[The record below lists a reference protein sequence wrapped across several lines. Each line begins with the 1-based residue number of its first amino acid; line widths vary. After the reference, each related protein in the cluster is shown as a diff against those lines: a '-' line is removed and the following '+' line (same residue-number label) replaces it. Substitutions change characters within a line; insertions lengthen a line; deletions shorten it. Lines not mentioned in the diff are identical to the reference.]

1 MFGEHIEEFAKLYEA
16 EGEKV
21 TEANLGDLALGVA
34 DIAFAQGLIS
44 NEAEI
49 DLAIEQIKDQAR
61 YLLNLPVAS

>member
-1 MFGEHIEEFAKLYEA
+1 MFGEHIEEMAKLMQEN
-16 EGEKV
+16 GEKV

-49 DLAIEQIKDQAR
+49 DLAVEQITAQAR
-61 YLLNLPVAS
+61 YLLNL